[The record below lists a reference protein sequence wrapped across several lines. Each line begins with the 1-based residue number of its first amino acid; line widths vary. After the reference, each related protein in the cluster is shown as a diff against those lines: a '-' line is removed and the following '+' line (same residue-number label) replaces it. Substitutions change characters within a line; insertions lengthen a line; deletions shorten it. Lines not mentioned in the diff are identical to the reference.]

1 MLGPSCSQVAR
12 CMTPHTVA
20 VSGLQRKASAGL
32 YLGGE
37 GTFIFTKLSALAIE
51 ALGFVFAPS

>member
-1 MLGPSCSQVAR
+1 
-12 CMTPHTVA
+12 MTPHTVA